1 MSGLDRWLRDLRR
14 AVAWRRRL
22 LTAGLLAGSMAFA
35 LQALAPS
42 APAGA
47 QVVVATRDV
56 ASGATLQGGDLRV
69 ESHLRSSVPSGA
81 LTSIASA
88 EGRPVTAAVRQGE
101 ILTDVRLAGPSAL
114 TGLDPTMVA
123 VTVRVADPEV
133 AALVRVGDLI
143 DILGAGLVVA
153 SSRGDSTGSTGS
165 TGQAGRVGSGVQ
177 LGQDEQV
184 GQART
189 VATGVLVL
197 SVPALSSG
205 LSSRF
210 GAGLGAGS
218 SSPGGPDGSSG
229 GTVLVVAT
237 TGTNATALAAAAV
250 SERLSLVL
258 RRD

>member
-1 MSGLDRWLRDLRR
+1 MIGLDRWLRDLRR

-56 ASGATLQGGDLRV
+56 SSGATLQGGDLRL
-69 ESHLRSSVPSGA
+69 ESRLRSSVPTGA
-81 LTSIASA
+81 LTSLASA
-88 EGRPVTAAVRQGE
+88 RGRPVTAAVRRGE
-101 ILTDVRLAGPSAL
+101 VLTDVRLAGPSAL

-123 VTVRVADPEV
+123 VTVRVADPEA
-133 AALVRVGDLI
+133 AALVRVGDLV
-143 DILGAGLVVA
+143 DILGAGLALA
-153 SSRGDSTGSTGS
+153 SSRGASTSPTS
-165 TGQAGRVGSGVQ
+165 QTSQTGRVGTGVQ
-177 LGQDEQV
+177 LGQEVPV
-184 GQART
+184 GAART
-189 VATGVLVL
+189 VATDVRVL
-197 SVPALSSG
+197 SIPALGSG

-210 GAGLGAGS
+210 GTGLGAGR
-218 SSPGGPDGSSG
+218 SSPAAADGSSG

-237 TGTNATALAAAAV
+237 TGTNAASLAAAAV

-258 RRD
+258 RHD